1 MSLRTEQCLQS
12 ESPSNPIE
20 TATLVNSIIL
30 DAVDM
35 GASDVHIEPWAERIG
50 VRVRVNG
57 VLQELAYLPLEF
69 RDRIVGRFKVMANLA
84 SHLHGVPQ
92 DGKATL
98 DAEFGGAEM
107 RVSIFPTV
115 LGEKVVLRL
124 FSSKTRSYDLR
135 ALGLDEETFTIYQG
149 ILNKPG
155 GLILLTGP
163 TGSGKTTAI
172 YASIS
177 YLLEKHGPTM
187 SISSVEDPVE
197 VNLQMV
203 NQAQLNPA
211 MEFTYPIALRSL
223 MRQDPQ
229 VIMIGEIRDV
239 DTAQIAVQAGMTGHL
254 VISTIHSGS
263 TGGVFARLINMEI
276 EPFLLASSIIAV
288 LGVRLVRGNCQ
299 HCLEQYSPDPL
310 AMRMVPEDI
319 VETTTF
325 NRGAGCDQCHHTG
338 YTGRTAL
345 TEVLS
350 VTEEIREAVISKRP
364 TRAIQALAVQN
375 GMKTLFDI
383 GLAKAIAG
391 QTTLEEVMK
400 VVASDQL

>member
-1 MSLRTEQCLQS
+1 MNRTEQSLQADT
-12 ESPSNPIE
+12 PATPVE
-20 TATLVNSIIL
+20 TAALVNSIIL
-30 DAVDM
+30 DAVDL

-57 VLQELAYLPLEF
+57 ILQELVYLPLEF

-98 DAEFGGAEM
+98 DAEMGGAEM

-124 FSSKTRSYDLR
+124 FSSKNRTYDLR
-135 ALGLDEETFTIYQG
+135 ALGLDEETSNTYLS

-177 YLLEKHGPTM
+177 YLFEKHGPT
-187 SISSVEDPVE
+187 ISMASVEDPVE
-197 VNLQMV
+197 VNLANV

-229 VIMIGEIRDV
+229 IIMIGEIRDV

-254 VISTIHSGS
+254 VLSTIHSGS
-263 TGGVFARLINMEI
+263 TSGVFARLINMDI
-276 EPFLLASSIIAV
+276 EPFLLASSIIGV
-288 LGVRLVRGNCQ
+288 LGVRLVRASCQ
-299 HCLEQYSPDPL
+299 HCLEPHAPDPL
-310 AMRMVPEDI
+310 AMLMVPDAI
-319 VETTTF
+319 RETAQF
-325 NRGAGCDQCHHTG
+325 YHGAGCDQCRGTG
-338 YTGRTAL
+338 FTGRTAI
-345 TEVLS
+345 TELLAVN
-350 VTEEIREAVISKRP
+350 EDIREAVISKRP
-364 TRAIQALAVQN
+364 TRAIQALAVEK
-375 GMKTLFDI
+375 GMKTLWDI
-383 GLAKAIAG
+383 GLQKALDG
-391 QTTLEEVMK
+391 QTTLDEVIK

>member
-1 MSLRTEQCLQS
+1 MIKRTEKSLQD
-12 ESPSNPIE
+12 ESPSNPIDI
-20 TATLVNSIIL
+20 TTLVNSIIL

-35 GASDVHIEPWAERIG
+35 GASDVHIEPWAERVG

-57 VLQELAYLPLEF
+57 MLEELVYLPIEF
-69 RDRIVGRFKVMANLA
+69 RDRIVGRIKVLANLA
-84 SHLHGVPQ
+84 SHIHGVPQ

-98 DAEFGGAEM
+98 DANLGGAEM

-115 LGEKVVLRL
+115 LGEKVVMRL

-135 ALGLDEETFTIYQG
+135 ALGLDEETYTAYLS
-149 ILNKPG
+149 ILNKPS

-172 YASIS
+172 YASIY
-177 YLLEKHGPTM
+177 YLFERHGPSM
-187 SISSVEDPVE
+187 SITSVEDPVE
-197 VNLQMV
+197 VNLPMV

-211 MEFTYPIALRSL
+211 MEFTYPSAMRSL

-239 DTAQIAVQAGMTGHL
+239 DTAHIAVQAGMTGHL
-254 VISTIHSGS
+254 VISTIHSGT

-299 HCLEQYSPDPL
+299 HCLEPYSPDHL

-319 VETTTF
+319 VQTHQF
-325 NRGAGCDQCHHTG
+325 LHGAGCDQCGHTG
-338 YTGRTAL
+338 YSGRTAI
-345 TEVLS
+345 TELLAVN
-350 VTEEIREAVISKRP
+350 EDIREAVILKRP
-364 TRAIQALAVQN
+364 TRAIQSIAIGN
-375 GMKTLFDI
+375 GMKTLWDV
-383 GLAKAIAG
+383 GLAKAMAG

-400 VVASDQL
+400 VVAADQM

>member
-1 MSLRTEQCLQS
+1 
-12 ESPSNPIE
+12 
-20 TATLVNSIIL
+20 
-30 DAVDM
+30 
-35 GASDVHIEPWAERIG
+35 
-50 VRVRVNG
+50 
-57 VLQELAYLPLEF
+57 
-69 RDRIVGRFKVMANLA
+69 
-84 SHLHGVPQ
+84 
-92 DGKATL
+92 
-98 DAEFGGAEM
+98 
-107 RVSIFPTV
+107 
-115 LGEKVVLRL
+115 
-124 FSSKTRSYDLR
+124 
-135 ALGLDEETFTIYQG
+135 
-149 ILNKPG
+149 
-155 GLILLTGP
+155 
-163 TGSGKTTAI
+163 
-172 YASIS
+172 
-177 YLLEKHGPTM
+177 M

-325 NRGAGCDQCHHTG
+325 CHGAGCDQCHHTG

-345 TEVLS
+345 TELLS

>member
-1 MSLRTEQCLQS
+1 MSQRTEKSLQD
-12 ESPSNPIE
+12 ESPSNPIDI
-20 TATLVNSIIL
+20 TTLVNSIIL

-35 GASDVHIEPWAERIG
+35 GASDVHIEPWAERVG

-57 VLQELAYLPLEF
+57 MLQELVYIPLEF
-69 RDRIVGRFKVMANLA
+69 RDRIVGRIKVLANLA
-84 SHLHGVPQ
+84 SHIHGVPQ

-98 DAEFGGAEM
+98 DANLGGAEM

-115 LGEKVVLRL
+115 LGEKVVMRL

-135 ALGLDEETFTIYQG
+135 ALGLDEETYTAYLS
-149 ILNKPG
+149 ILNKPS

-172 YASIS
+172 YASIY
-177 YLLEKHGPTM
+177 YLFERHGPSM
-187 SISSVEDPVE
+187 SITSVEDPVE
-197 VNLQMV
+197 VNLPMV

-211 MEFTYPIALRSL
+211 MEFTYPSAMRSL

-239 DTAQIAVQAGMTGHL
+239 DTAHIAVQAGMTGHL
-254 VISTIHSGS
+254 VISTIHSGT

-299 HCLEQYSPDPL
+299 HCLEPYSPDPL

-319 VETTTF
+319 VQTHQF
-325 NRGAGCDQCHHTG
+325 LHGAGCDQCGHTG
-338 YTGRTAL
+338 YSGRTAI
-345 TEVLS
+345 TELLAVN
-350 VTEEIREAVISKRP
+350 EDIREAVILKRP
-364 TRAIQALAVQN
+364 TRAIQSIAIGN
-375 GMKTLFDI
+375 GMKTLWNV
-383 GLAKAIAG
+383 GLAKAMAG

-400 VVASDQL
+400 VVAADQM

>member
-1 MSLRTEQCLQS
+1 MSQRTEKSLQD
-12 ESPSNPIE
+12 ESPSNPIDI
-20 TATLVNSIIL
+20 TTLVNSIIL

-35 GASDVHIEPWAERIG
+35 GASDVHIEPWAENVG

-57 VLQELAYLPLEF
+57 MLQELVYIPLEF
-69 RDRIVGRFKVMANLA
+69 RDRIVGRIKVLANLA
-84 SHLHGVPQ
+84 SHIHGVPQ

-98 DAEFGGAEM
+98 DANLGGAEM

-115 LGEKVVLRL
+115 LGEKVVMRL

-135 ALGLDEETFTIYQG
+135 ALGLDEETYTAYLS
-149 ILNKPG
+149 ILNKPS

-172 YASIS
+172 YASIY
-177 YLLEKHGPTM
+177 YLFERHGPSM
-187 SISSVEDPVE
+187 SITSVEDPVE
-197 VNLQMV
+197 VNLPMV

-211 MEFTYPIALRSL
+211 MEFTYPSAMRSL

-239 DTAQIAVQAGMTGHL
+239 DTAHIAVQAGMTGHL
-254 VISTIHSGS
+254 VISTIHSGT

-299 HCLEQYSPDPL
+299 HCLEPYSPDPL

-319 VETTTF
+319 VQTHQF
-325 NRGAGCDQCHHTG
+325 LHGAGCDQCGHTG
-338 YTGRTAL
+338 YSGRTAI
-345 TEVLS
+345 TELLAVN
-350 VTEEIREAVISKRP
+350 EDIREAVILKRP
-364 TRAIQALAVQN
+364 TRAIQSIAIGN
-375 GMKTLFDI
+375 GMKTLWNV
-383 GLAKAIAG
+383 GLAKAMAG

-400 VVASDQL
+400 VVAADQM

>member
-1 MSLRTEQCLQS
+1 MSQRTEKCLQD
-12 ESPSNPIE
+12 ESPSNPIDI
-20 TATLVNSIIL
+20 ATLVNSIIL

-35 GASDVHIEPWAERIG
+35 GASDVHIEPWAERVG

-57 VLQELAYLPLEF
+57 MLQELAYIPLEF
-69 RDRIVGRFKVMANLA
+69 RDRIVGRIKVLANLA

-98 DAEFGGAEM
+98 DAALGGAEM

-115 LGEKVVLRL
+115 LGEKVVMRL
-124 FSSKTRSYDLR
+124 FSSKTRTYDLR
-135 ALGLDEETFTIYQG
+135 TLGLDEETFTTYLG
-149 ILNKPG
+149 ILNKPS

-172 YASIS
+172 YASIY
-177 YLLEKHGPTM
+177 YLFERHGPTM

-197 VNLQMV
+197 VNLPMV
-203 NQAQLNPA
+203 NQAQLNAA
-211 MEFTYPIALRSL
+211 MEFTYPSAMRSL

-299 HCLEQYSPDPL
+299 HCLEPYTPDPL

-319 VETTTF
+319 AQTTTF
-325 NRGAGCDQCHHTG
+325 FHGAGCDQCHHTG
-338 YTGRTAL
+338 YSGRTAI
-345 TEVLS
+345 TELLAVN
-350 VTEEIREAVISKRP
+350 EDIREAVILKRP
-364 TRAIQALAVQN
+364 TRAIQALAVEK
-375 GMKTLFDI
+375 GMKTLWDV